1 VAPRRNQTKAQE
13 EVPATAPTHSSATI
27 QGIIDG
33 AAPSQG
39 RATEPHKGTFW
50 EHRVRG
56 GEYEVLGIGR
66 LQVPDAPAE
75 NQILND
81 MDELVVYRGADG
93 ELWFRRPAE
102 FMDGR
107 FEQVFPACPD
117 VATLTPESFAELSEA
132 QMHAIQQ
139 DLLTQNLVVKARM
152 DAFKA
157 LMAGRWEA
165 DMRAKLGNQVSG
177 TVSITQNGF
186 TVKAVYE
193 KEVEWDAA
201 GLEKLANEMHEAG
214 DDPTDYMDIKT
225 TFGCSETKYKGLAP
239 DVQHILDGYRATST
253 KPNPKI
259 TISSVKE

>member
-13 EVPATAPTHSSATI
+13 EVPEAAPSHSSATI
-27 QGIIDG
+27 RDIIDKS
-33 AAPSQG
+33 APSQG
-39 RATEPHKGTFW
+39 RSTEPGTGTFW

-66 LQVPDAPAE
+66 LQLAAGDVLA
-75 NQILND
+75 D
-81 MDELVVYRGADG
+81 MDELAAYRGANG

-107 FEQVFPACPD
+107 FEQVVPACPD

-139 DLLTQNLVVKARM
+139 DLQKQGLMLKGRQES
-152 DAFKA
+152 FKA
-157 LMAGRWEA
+157 LMAARWEA

-177 TVSITQNGF
+177 TVSIVQNGF

-193 KEVEWDAA
+193 KEVEWDGA
-201 GLEKLANEMHEAG
+201 GLAKLADEMHEAG
-214 DDPTDYMDIKT
+214 DDPTDYMDITT
-225 TFGCSETKYKGLAP
+225 TFKVSETKYKGLPA
-239 DVQHILDGYRATST
+239 DVQQILDGYRATST

-259 TISSVKE
+259 TISSAKE